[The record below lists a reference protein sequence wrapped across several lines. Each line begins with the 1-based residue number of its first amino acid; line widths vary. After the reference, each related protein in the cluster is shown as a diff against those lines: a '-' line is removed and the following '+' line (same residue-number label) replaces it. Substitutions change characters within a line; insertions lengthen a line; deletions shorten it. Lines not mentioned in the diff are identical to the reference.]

1 MKVQAYFH
9 TLGVQ
14 VCAEQNWTCRGLC
27 HMGEP
32 WTESDTLLSG
42 IGWWHTGITYKH
54 QRKVESWSHQWKTK
68 FKWKLQEK
76 IKER

>member
-32 WTESDTLLSG
+32 WTESDTLFLALDG
-42 IGWWHTGITYKH
+42 DTL
-54 QRKVESWSHQWKTK
+54 ESPTNIR
-68 FKWKLQEK
+68 EK
-76 IKER
+76 